1 MRERNQTLDVI
12 KGIAIILV
20 MIGHCMVLNGMEDDI
35 VYDGIA
41 AVQMPL
47 FVIVSGYVLGLGRIP
62 SDIKELGAKIKKAAV
77 HYLVPFFSW
86 MVIAGLGN
94 LPAYCQAVFFQLD
107 KGLWFLMTIFIISTL
122 TRLSLFVSSRYRYS
136 KILFLLCMAGVE
148 VLFFLQ
154 ARMGNTF
161 LSPNLTITYLPF
173 YVQGYILAAWL
184 VPLAAEQNHKIK
196 GILWAPVVL
205 WALCMFV
212 ILIVKRDMMAIEET
226 QDLIYRFLAGFLG
239 CFLCVFLAK
248 KIPFQKMLAWIGTYT
263 LEIYVLHFRFATL
276 LGLSNRNLTIYSAEG
291 ILWLVAAFVVMSIC
305 TAFGIYMFKTL
316 WITDFLLFGNVGR
329 SCKEGLFSRKR
340 N

>member
-1 MRERNQTLDVI
+1 MKERNQTLDVI

-20 MIGHCMVLNGMEDDI
+20 MIGHCMVLNGMEDDV

-47 FVIVSGYVLGLGRIP
+47 FVMVSGYVLGLSRIP
-62 SDIKELGAKIKKAAV
+62 SDIKELGAKIKKAAA

-86 MVIAGLGN
+86 MVIAGMGN
-94 LPAYCQAVFFQLD
+94 LPAYCKEVLFQLD

-122 TRLSLFVSSRYRYS
+122 TRLSLFVSSRCRYS
-136 KILFLLCMAGVE
+136 KLIFLLCMMGVE

-154 ARMGNTF
+154 SRLGSTF

-173 YVQGYILAAWL
+173 YVLGYLLAAWL
-184 VPLAAEQNHKIK
+184 APLAAEQYHKIK
-196 GILWAPVVL
+196 GLWKVPVVL
-205 WALCMFV
+205 WALLMFV
-212 ILIVKRDMMAIEET
+212 ILIVKRDMTVIVET
-226 QDLIYRFLAGFLG
+226 QDLLYRFLAGLLG
-239 CFLCVFLAK
+239 CFLCFCLAK
-248 KIPFQKMLAWIGTYT
+248 RIPFQKTLAWIGTYT

-276 LGLSNRNLTIYSAEG
+276 LRLSDRHFALYSVEG
-291 ILWLVAAFVVMSIC
+291 ILWLVAAFVVMSVC

-329 SCKEGLFSRKR
+329 RPKRKPLEQE
-340 N
+340 